1 MQRTETFQHPTL
13 PDGFAWF
20 NEPARYTLGDGLE
33 IWTDPETD
41 FWQRTFYDFRRDDGH
56 ALLIPLAGDFSIST
70 WVEYR
75 PQAQYDQC
83 GLMVRVDAENWIKL
97 STEYE
102 TETLSRLGSVVT
114 NLGFSDWATQDVPST
129 RTAIGYRIS
138 RSGPDFRLEYSHDG
152 QAWIQMRVT
161 HLHRAADPL
170 QVGVYTCS
178 PIGRDF
184 WCRFR
189 RIAIADNEWVYQGE
203 P

>member
-1 MQRTETFQHPTL
+1 MQRTETFQHSTL
-13 PDGFAWF
+13 PEGFAWF
-20 NEPARYTLGDGLE
+20 NEPARYKLGDGLE
-33 IWTDPETD
+33 IWTDAETD

-56 ALLIPLAGDFSIST
+56 CLLIPLEGDFSIST

-75 PQAQYDQC
+75 PQTQYDQC
-83 GLMVRVDAENWIKL
+83 GLMIRVDAENWIKL

-102 TETLSRLGSVVT
+102 TETYSRLGSVVT

-138 RSGPDFRLEYSHDG
+138 RRGPDFRLAYSHDG
-152 QAWIQMRVT
+152 QAWVQMRVT
-161 HLHRAADPL
+161 HLHRASDPL
-170 QVGVYTCS
+170 QVGVYACS

-189 RIAIADNEWVYQGE
+189 RIEIAENEWVYQGQ